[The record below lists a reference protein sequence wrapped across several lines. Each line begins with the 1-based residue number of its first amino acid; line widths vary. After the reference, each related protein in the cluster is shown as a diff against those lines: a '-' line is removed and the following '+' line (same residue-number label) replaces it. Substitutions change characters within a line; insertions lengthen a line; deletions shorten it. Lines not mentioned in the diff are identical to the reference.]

1 MADSI
6 EKLKSGIEQWK
17 TCVDMANKNSEKRN
31 SANALFV
38 TINSGL
44 IAAIS
49 VVGNTRTFMLAFVG
63 VFICWEWKKL
73 LRSYAELNC
82 VKYEII
88 NKIEEDLPYKPFS
101 DEWAM
106 LQERGYVGLCSVEG
120 MIPWVFIALY
130 LYSIISELHTFMVS
144 KFICGA

>member
-49 VVGNTRTFMLAFVG
+49 VVGNTIL
-63 VFICWEWKKL
+63 CWPL
-73 LRSYAELNC
+73 
-82 VKYEII
+82 
-88 NKIEEDLPYKPFS
+88 
-101 DEWAM
+101 
-106 LQERGYVGLCSVEG
+106 
-120 MIPWVFIALY
+120 
-130 LYSIISELHTFMVS
+130 
-144 KFICGA
+144 